1 MEPRVSLVRTGDM
14 EGRSFLRGEI
24 HPNGSDGDECLTLD
38 AVLNKVL
45 SDNPE
50 LGEREALRDNGTAIT
65 FAELNRKATELAKRL
80 ARVVESL
87 PPPEGDK
94 IVAVNLFPD
103 TELIVS
109 LLAIFKIGAAYLP
122 LDPTFPADRVSH
134 ILQDAQPIL
143 LLTAG
148 SILQATAFAS
158 VVVELNVPV
167 FDLEDKDSSEASI
180 TFKEEKRGNETA
192 PHVRNVLAAVLY
204 TSGSTG
210 VPKGVR
216 LEHATI
222 LHRLNW
228 QWRTFPFH
236 SAEVGCFKTA
246 LTFVD
251 SMAEIWAPLLIG
263 QPVEVVSKPVIQDAQ
278 RFIDLLDR
286 CKITRLVLVPSLLKA
301 MLTLL
306 KSRARKTDES
316 LPLVD
321 DEHYPLKH
329 LKMWV
334 CSGEILTGELLLEF
348 YDCFPAGTVISNYY
362 GSTELMGD
370 VTYAT
375 FKSREDVLASFI
387 DDKIPIGKPMDN
399 CAIYLLDASKEL
411 VDNGEIGELYVAGS
425 HLCSGYV
432 RNREMERFLK
442 NHVDNTPGYDVMFR
456 TGDYGRIING
466 QLYYFGRADSQVK
479 IRGHRVDLSE
489 INAAI
494 EWNKLVSTC
503 VVLSYKAGEPEQEI
517 VAFIIPGQKETSVE
531 IIKERVKDKLL
542 SYMMPKFVVI
552 DELPLLVNGKV
563 DRQKL
568 MQIYADQ
575 LHKQN
580 GATNYPTI
588 WDGNEFS
595 REERALLKT
604 VHSIIGTSSGRAV
617 QLSDNFFEIGGNSLN
632 AVNVITKLKDQGFH
646 IDLTEFLGASQLK
659 DLVPELLPAKPGS
672 KTHACHQLSGHVVE
686 MLDGSVKKDVIRI
699 ISHSFSEKAELEL
712 LTGVTRE
719 DYEIFMEE
727 LWEPLVAAE
736 LSFVLKDKSG
746 NVAAVALNFDLFDEP
761 FVEPKARRLAYVFEF
776 LESIEAPVREKHFE
790 KRKNLLIHSFMMAT
804 AETSSALEN
813 VQLIQKTEEEILSLA
828 KRKGFVGVFTT
839 NTNELTRQI
848 CDDLLDY
855 TVLFECQV
863 NQFVASDG
871 TKPFLHAPDTQYST
885 VTVKYIH

>member
-1 MEPRVSLVRTGDM
+1 MD
-14 EGRSFLRGEI
+14 GRSFLRGESQAI
-24 HPNGSDGDECLTLD
+24 RCEGGECLTLD
-38 AVLNKVL
+38 AVLNKAL
-45 SDNPE
+45 SDNPK
-50 LGEREALRDNGTAIT
+50 LAMREALRDSGQAIT
-65 FAELNRKATELAKRL
+65 FAELNTKATELAERL
-80 ARVVESL
+80 ARIIELL
-87 PPPEGDK
+87 PQPDGDK

-103 TELIVS
+103 IELIVS

-134 ILQDAQPIL
+134 ILRDAQPIL

-148 SILQATAFAS
+148 SILRATAFAS
-158 VVVELNVPV
+158 VVVGLNMPV
-167 FDLEDKDSSEASI
+167 FDLENKESSEAYI
-180 TFKEEKRGNETA
+180 VFNAETRGNETA
-192 PHVRNVLAAVLY
+192 PRVRNVLAAVLY

-236 SAEVGCFKTA
+236 STEVGCFKTA

-251 SMAEIWAPLLIG
+251 SIAEIWAPLLIG

-278 RFIDLLDR
+278 RFIDLLDQ

-306 KSRARKTDES
+306 KSRTRTTDLS
-316 LPLVD
+316 LPLTD
-321 DEHYPLKH
+321 NGYYPLQH
-329 LKMWV
+329 LKTWV

-375 FKSREDVLASFI
+375 FRSREDVLASLI
-387 DDKIPIGKPMDN
+387 EEKIPIGKPMDN

-411 VDNGEIGELYVAGS
+411 VDDGEIGELYVAGS

-432 RNREMERFLK
+432 RNREMERFVK
-442 NHVDNTPGYDVMFR
+442 NQVDSTPGYDVMFR
-456 TGDYGRIING
+456 TGDYGKIING

-494 EWNKLVSTC
+494 EGSKLVSTC
-503 VVLSYKAGEPEQEI
+503 VVLSYKPGEPEQEI
-517 VAFIIPGQKETSVE
+517 VAFVIPIQKGTTVET
-531 IIKERVKDKLL
+531 IKERVKDKLL
-542 SYMMPKFVVI
+542 SYMMPKLVVI
-552 DELPLLVNGKV
+552 DEIPLLVNGKV

-568 MQIYADQ
+568 MHIYADQ

-580 GATNYPTI
+580 GRTNNLKI
-588 WDGNEFS
+588 WEGNEFS

-604 VHSIIGTSSGRAV
+604 VHSIVGSSFGRLV

-632 AVNVITKLKDQGFH
+632 AVNVVTKLKDQGFH
-646 IDLTEFLGASQLK
+646 IDLTEFLAASQLK
-659 DLVPELLPAKPGS
+659 ELVPELSQRHLIT
-672 KTHACHQLSGHVVE
+672 KTHTCHRLSGYIVE
-686 MLDGSVKKDVIRI
+686 TLDTSVKEEVIRI
-699 ISHSFSEKAELEL
+699 VSRCFSEKSELDL
-712 LTGVTRE
+712 LIGVTRQ
-719 DYEIFMEE
+719 DHEIFMEE
-727 LWEPLVAAE
+727 LWEPLVAAG
-736 LSFVLKDKSG
+736 LSFAIKDNSG
-746 NVAAVALNFDLFDEP
+746 NIVAVTLNFDLFDEP
-761 FVEPKARRLAYVFEF
+761 VVELKTSRLAYILEF
-776 LESIEAPVREKHFE
+776 LESIEGPVIAKHFE

-804 AETSSALEN
+804 AETITPVEN
-813 VQLIQKTEEEILSLA
+813 VYLIQKMEEEILSLA
-828 KRKGFVGVFTT
+828 KRKGFAGVFTT
-839 NTNELTRQI
+839 NANELTRQI
-848 CDDLLDY
+848 CIDLLDY

-871 TKPFLHAPDTQYST
+871 TRPFLHAPDTLDT
-885 VTVKYIH
+885 IVTVKYVS

>member
-1 MEPRVSLVRTGDM
+1 M
-14 EGRSFLRGEI
+14 EGRSFLRGES
-24 HPNGSDGDECLTLD
+24 HATHSDGKECLTLD
-38 AVLNKVL
+38 AVLKKAL

-50 LGEREALRDNGTAIT
+50 LAEREALRDNRQTIT
-65 FAELNRKATELAKRL
+65 FAQLNSKATELAERL
-80 ARVVESL
+80 ARIIELL
-87 PPPEGDK
+87 PQPEGDK

-103 TELIVS
+103 IELIVS

-143 LLTAG
+143 LLTTG
-148 SILQATAFAS
+148 SILRKTAFAS

-167 FDLEDKDSSEASI
+167 FDLENKESSEVYIA
-180 TFKEEKRGNETA
+180 FNEKTRGNETA
-192 PHVRNVLAAVLY
+192 PRVRNVLAAVLY

-316 LPLVD
+316 LPYAGNG
-321 DEHYPLKH
+321 HYPLKH

-456 TGDYGRIING
+456 TGDYGKIING

-494 EWNKLVSTC
+494 EGSKLASTC

-517 VAFIIPGQKETSVE
+517 VAFIIPGQKETTVE

-580 GATNYPTI
+580 GKTNYLKI
-588 WDGNEFS
+588 WEGNKFS

-632 AVNVITKLKDQGFH
+632 AVNVVTKLKDQGFH
-646 IDLTEFLGASQLK
+646 IDLTEFLTASQLK
-659 DLVPELLPAKPGS
+659 DLVPELSQRKPGS
-672 KTHACHQLSGHVVE
+672 KTHTCHQLSGYVVE
-686 MLDGSVKKDVIRI
+686 MLDTSVKEDVIRI
-699 ISHSFSEKAELEL
+699 ISLCFSEKSELDL

-719 DYEIFMEE
+719 DHEIFLGE
-727 LWEPLVAAE
+727 LWESVVAAE
-736 LSFVLKDKSG
+736 LSFVIKDNSG
-746 NVAAVALNFDLFDEP
+746 NIVAVALNFDLFDEP
-761 FVEPKARRLAYVFEF
+761 VVKPKTHRLAYILEF
-776 LESIEAPVREKHFE
+776 LESIEGPIIAKHFE

-804 AETSSALEN
+804 AETTTPPEN
-813 VQLIQKTEEEILSLA
+813 VYLIQKMEEEILTLA

-839 NTNELTRQI
+839 NANELTRQI
-848 CDDLLDY
+848 CIDLLDY

-871 TKPFLHAPDTQYST
+871 KSPFLHAADTHYTT
-885 VTVKYIH
+885 VNVKYVH

>member
-1 MEPRVSLVRTGDM
+1 M
-14 EGRSFLRGEI
+14 EGRSFLRGESLAI
-24 HPNGSDGDECLTLD
+24 RSSDKDCLTLD

-50 LGEREALRDNGTAIT
+50 LAKREALRDSGKAIT
-65 FAELNRKATELAKRL
+65 FAELNRKATELAERL
-80 ARVVESL
+80 ARIIELL
-87 PPPEGDK
+87 PQPEGDK

-103 TELIVS
+103 IELIVS

-134 ILQDAQPIL
+134 ILQDAQPVL
-143 LLTAG
+143 LLTAK
-148 SILQATAFAS
+148 SILRATTFAS
-158 VVVELNVPV
+158 VVVELKMPV
-167 FDLEDKDSSEASI
+167 FDLENKESSEAFI
-180 TFKEEKRGNETA
+180 AFNKETKENETV
-192 PHVRNVLAAVLY
+192 PRVRNVLAAVLY

-210 VPKGVR
+210 IPKGVR

-236 SAEVGCFKTA
+236 STEVGCFKTA

-306 KSRARKTDES
+306 KSRAQKTDES
-316 LPLVD
+316 LPFAGNG
-321 DEHYPLKH
+321 HYPLKH

-375 FKSREDVLASFI
+375 FTSREDVLAYLVE
-387 DDKIPIGKPMDN
+387 DKIPIGKPMDN
-399 CAIYLLDASKEL
+399 CAIYLLNASKEL
-411 VDNGEIGELYVAGS
+411 ADNGEIGELYVAGR

-456 TGDYGRIING
+456 TGDYGKIINN

-494 EWNKLVSTC
+494 EGSKLVSTC
-503 VVLSYKAGEPEQEI
+503 VVLSYKPGEPEQEI
-517 VAFIIPGQKETSVE
+517 VAFVRPMQKETTVE
-531 IIKERVKDKLL
+531 AIKERVKDKLL

-568 MQIYADQ
+568 IQVYADQ

-580 GATNYPTI
+580 GRSNYLKI
-588 WDGNEFS
+588 WEGNEFS

-604 VHSIIGTSSGRAV
+604 VHSIIGTASGRV
-617 QLSDNFFEIGGNSLN
+617 IQLSDNFFEIGGNSLN
-632 AVNVITKLKDQGFH
+632 AVNVVTKLKDQGFN
-646 IDLTEFLGASQLK
+646 IDLTEFLTASQLK
-659 DLVPELLPAKPGS
+659 DLVPELSQQKPET
-672 KTHACHQLSGHVVE
+672 KTHTCHQLSSYVVE
-686 MLDGSVKKDVIRI
+686 MLDTSVKEDAISI
-699 ISHSFSEKAELEL
+699 ISRCFSEKSELDL
-712 LTGVTRE
+712 LVGVTRE
-719 DYEIFMEE
+719 DHEIFLGE
-727 LWEPLVAAE
+727 LWEPVVAAN
-736 LSFVLKDKSG
+736 LSFVIKDSSG
-746 NVAAVALNFDLFDEP
+746 NIVAVALNFDLFDEP
-761 FVEPKARRLAYVFEF
+761 DVKPKSSNLAYILEC
-776 LESIEAPVREKHFE
+776 LESIEGPVIAKHFE
-790 KRKNLLIHSFMMAT
+790 KRKNLFIHSFMMAT
-804 AETSSALEN
+804 VETTTALEN
-813 VQLIQKTEEEILSLA
+813 VYLIQKMEEEILSLA

-839 NTNELTRQI
+839 NANELTKQI
-848 CDDLLDY
+848 CVDLLDY

-863 NQFVASDG
+863 NQYVATDG
-871 TKPFLHAPDTQYST
+871 TRPFLRAPDTQYAT
-885 VTVKYIH
+885 VTVKYVH